1 MNLLLS
7 TLIVLGASAA
17 AVGALLLVR
26 RWAPH
31 GGHFGDTGRAV
42 GVFTLLATSFVVL
55 FAFVVFFAFGSY
67 DRSSSS
73 AELEAQVTMQQFETA
88 QLLPAAVGPSLS
100 SQLRC
105 YARSVV
111 SQEWPAMARGDVLG
125 LNEWDTDLFVTIEGV
140 RTTNADEEAAYAKWL
155 DQRSER
161 EQAREERALGE
172 NGVIPAPLWFV
183 LIISGGIVW
192 IFVFLFADS
201 GEGAGVQSVLVATVT
216 ASLVAGL
223 LLVLFLDQ
231 PYKPGAGSLKPT
243 AMEQTLRQMDQLTE
257 ELRLDIPELCDAE
270 GNPT

>member
-1 MNLLLS
+1 MNILLS
-7 TLIVLGASAA
+7 TLIVVGCSVAS
-17 AVGALLLVR
+17 VVALLLVR
-26 RWAPH
+26 RWSPH

-42 GVFTLLATSFVVL
+42 GVFTILATSFAVL

-73 AELEAQVTMQQFETA
+73 AELEAQVAMQQFETA
-88 QLLPAAVGPSLS
+88 QLLPPVDGPRLS

-105 YARSVV
+105 YTRSVV
-111 SQEWPAMARGDVLG
+111 NQEWPAMARGEVLG
-125 LNEWDTDLFVTIEGV
+125 LNEWDTDLFVTMEQV
-140 RTTNADEEAAYAKWL
+140 RTTNADEEAAYSKWL

-172 NGVIPAPLWFV
+172 DGVIPAPLWFV

-201 GEGAGVQSVLVATVT
+201 GEGALVQSILIGTVT
-216 ASLVAGL
+216 ATLVAGL

-231 PYKPGAGSLKPT
+231 PYNPGAGSLKPT
-243 AMEQTLRQMDQLTE
+243 AMEQTLRQMDQLTAT
-257 ELRLDIPELCDAE
+257 LHLDVPEPCDAE
-270 GNPT
+270 GNRT

>member
-1 MNLLLS
+1 MNILLS
-7 TLIVLGASAA
+7 TLIVVGASAA
-17 AVGALLLVR
+17 AVGALLMVR
-26 RWAPH
+26 RWSPH

-42 GVFTLLATSFVVL
+42 GVFTILATSFAVL

-67 DRSSSS
+67 DKSSSS
-73 AELEAQVTMQQFETA
+73 AEIEAQVTMQQFETA
-88 QLLPAAVGPSLS
+88 QLLPPVVGPELS

-111 SQEWPAMARGDVLG
+111 SQEWPAMARGEVLG

-140 RTTNADEEAAYAKWL
+140 RTTNADEEAAYSKWL

-201 GEGAGVQSVLVATVT
+201 GEGATVQSVLIATVT
-216 ASLVAGL
+216 ATLVAGL

-231 PYKPGAGSLKPT
+231 PYNPGAGSLKPT
-243 AMEQTLRQMDQLTE
+243 AMEQTLQQMDQLTT
-257 ELRLDIPELCDAE
+257 ELNLDLPELCDAE